1 MPPRK
6 AVKREALPAPAEGAS
21 QLTEYELQRLQHI
34 RRNQE
39 YMALLG
45 VKAAASAL
53 APPTAAPSKPRV
65 KRERPVTDP
74 ADQRRSGRLAGAPAE
89 HDGAVLDEASEGEE
103 DAAPRRKR
111 NAAERDAEAR
121 ALLADSQ
128 RWLAESRAALRR
140 LGGDGVAP
148 SSDCGW
154 RAEAVRRWG
163 DGVVPSLPPGGSW
176 EAFVASRLTTPPPPS
191 DLDLLQEYY
200 SHDTWQLLVAC
211 VLMARVSSHAVKTNT
226 IGGFFQRHPTPTAF
240 LAAEPAAVQTLLHPL
255 GLFPGRMASLVA
267 ISRRYLEAPVFD
279 VGLTPESKVYGV
291 GAFGVASY
299 RIFVRGDLTCDP
311 EDATLRQFVAWQ
323 KRRAAKG

>member
-6 AVKREALPAPAEGAS
+6 AVKREADPPPPDAS
-21 QLTEYELQRLQHI
+21 TLTEYELQRLQHI

-45 VKAAASAL
+45 VKATASAL

-65 KRERPVTDP
+65 KRERPTVDP
-74 ADQRRSGRLAGAPAE
+74 LDQRRSGRLAGAAAE

-103 DAAPRRKR
+103 DAVPKRKR
-111 NAAERDAEAR
+111 SAEERDAEAR
-121 ALLADSQ
+121 ALLEDSQ

-140 LGGDGVAP
+140 LGGAGAAP
-148 SSDCGW
+148 SSDTEW
-154 RAEAVRRWG
+154 RTEALRRWG
-163 DGVVPSLPPGGSW
+163 DGVVPSLPEGNTW
-176 EAFVASRLTTPPPPS
+176 EVFVASRLTTPPPPS
-191 DLDLLQEYY
+191 ALDLLQEYY
-200 SHDTWQLLVAC
+200 SHDTWQLLAAC

-226 IGGFFQRHPTPTAF
+226 IGAFFQRHPTPTAF
-240 LAAEPAAVQTLLHPL
+240 LAADPGAVQTLLHPL

-279 VGLTPESKVYGV
+279 VGLTPETKVYGV

-299 RIFVRGDLTCDP
+299 RIFARGDLGCDP

-323 KRRAAKG
+323 KRHAAKG